1 MEDNPVRQPD
11 DANGSPSAP
20 DRRPLAGSLSK
31 YARPALIA
39 GVAIAV
45 VCIALLVIIFFL
57 DSFNAAAYSMTG
69 KSVQDATDEA
79 RDIRDSYAGV
89 RSWTIVGLVL
99 SGVVALASAVTLYLN
114 HGGAP
119 EEDYDDGEDVDFDDL
134 GGQ

>member
-20 DRRPLAGSLSK
+20 DRRPFAGSLSK

-79 RDIRDSYAGV
+79 RDIRESYAGV

-99 SGVVALASAVTLYLN
+99 SAVVALASAVTLYLN
-114 HGGAP
+114 RGSAP